1 MENFSRKSLN
11 NKIVKSIMSMENE
24 IDITKKPP
32 TPGKLILKY
41 FPEDYVKFNQPLPLR
56 ELFVPEQEEEPQQEE
71 PEDRAE
77 EQNIPAQPVRLDR
90 MAQRYNFSV
99 LPRDSRPIAIPK
111 FRNVNRG
118 VFFENSEINRT
129 QANTRRMLREEPAH
143 IPDPM
148 EDRLK
153 GVLERLK
160 SRLKEMNP
168 GKRKPQVLDVIQPA
182 PKKRKELRRTEDFT
196 ALCYSFSHF
205 CEVKEVT
212 DVV

>member
-1 MENFSRKSLN
+1 MENFSRN
-11 NKIVKSIMSMENE
+11 RQ
-24 IDITKKPP
+24 
-32 TPGKLILKY
+32 PGKLILKY

-182 PKKRKELRRTEDFT
+182 PKKRKELRRTEDFLR
-196 ALCYSFSHF
+196 LCAILFLIF
-205 CEVKEVT
+205 VKSKKLLM
-212 DVV
+212 